1 MFSKLLEIP
10 GGGFNTLEVLNNR
23 GDVVLRDMVCG
34 HGEDGLGWDYS
45 LSYMAESKQVKV
57 REEQKIYQR

>member
-34 HGEDGLGWDYS
+34 HGEDGLGWDLMIFVVFS
-45 LSYMAESKQVKV
+45 KLSDLM
-57 REEQKIYQR
+57 IL

>member
-34 HGEDGLGWDYS
+34 HGEDELGWDS
-45 LSYMAESKQVKV
+45 MIFVVFSKLSDLM
-57 REEQKIYQR
+57 IL